1 MKQDIQI
8 TQILEMNEMEEQLT
22 EQGAQPPIMSILV
35 AQKKEPAYW
44 KNKAFETVRKHVFCK
59 WYVNWWCMFEA

>member
-22 EQGAQPPIMSILV
+22 EQGAQLPIMSILV
-35 AQKKEPAYW
+35 AQKKRASILE
-44 KNKAFETVRKHVFCK
+44 E
-59 WYVNWWCMFEA
+59 